1 MVTVDPQKCTRCHLC
16 VKDCLAGLLTPGA
29 DGVPFMPDEV
39 EKLCINCQHCLAIC
53 PAGALVCNGVTP
65 QMCPQAGMLPEPDS
79 MAALLKMRRSVRFY
93 KDENIAPEIMK
104 KLKAS
109 LAWSPTGCN
118 DHRLIFH
125 VVENKEDMAF
135 FRDNTNKMLRFL
147 VKSGILKLLFPRVKR
162 YLSAI
167 LEGQDVIY
175 RNAPHMIICSAP
187 EKSPCKEA
195 DPWIALSYFDLYLQS
210 FGLGSCWCGFAVR
223 ALKYNSKLRARLHLP
238 KGYKVKSV
246 LLFGIPAVKY
256 ARATAPENYRI
267 NN

>member
-1 MVTVDPQKCTRCHLC
+1 MVTVDPIKCTRCHLC
-16 VKDCLAGLLTPGA
+16 VKDCLAGLLTP
-29 DGVPFMPDEV
+29 DRNGVPFMPPEL
-39 EKLCINCQHCLAIC
+39 EKVCINCQHCLAIC
-53 PAGALVCNGVTP
+53 PSEALVCNGKTP
-65 QMCPQAGMLPEPDS
+65 QMCSVAGNLPEVEQ
-79 MAALLKMRRSVRFY
+79 MANLLKMRRSVRYY
-93 KDENIAPEIMK
+93 KDENIAPEIME

-125 VVENKEDMAF
+125 IVEDKKDMEF
-135 FRDNTNKMLRFL
+135 FRKNTNKMLRFL

-167 LEGQDVIY
+167 LEGKDVIY
-175 RNAPHMIICSAP
+175 RNAPHMIVCSAP

-223 ALKYNSKLRARLHLP
+223 ALKHNSLLRARLNLP
-238 KGYKVKSV
+238 KGYKVRSV

-256 ARATAPENYRI
+256 ARTTAPDNYRI
-267 NN
+267 NH